1 MGSKGLTMT
10 DERRRRLLLYTF
22 LYLVALV
29 LALIVYDVDTVGV
42 RHEEIGLSSANVWFR
57 NLFDYSEETGYFE
70 PLYYLSKVL
79 MYVSIAPCALWT
91 VLYVKEH
98 IRERSLSG
106 VGVDKNLMS
115 TFWLYLITAFICFI
129 FWLAPV
135 NHSPVLMEGQSEPS
149 VSFPAISVVIYI
161 IAWMS
166 TIFQIKD
173 YLDEKKTLRRIIT
186 VASCVIMG
194 VGIIAS
200 LLSGVY
206 WLTDVGGG
214 ILLGGTLVLLATFFY
229 DF

>member
-1 MGSKGLTMT
+1 MT
-10 DERRRRLLLYTF
+10 EEFRRKLLIYAF

-29 LALIVYDVDTVGV
+29 LALLIFDVEAVGV
-42 RHEEIGLSSANVWFR
+42 GQEEIGLSSVNIWFR
-57 NLFDYSEETGYFE
+57 NLFDYGSGPGYSEF
-70 PLYYLSKVL
+70 LYSLSIIL
-79 MYVSIAPCALWT
+79 AYVSLAPCALWL

-98 IRERSLSG
+98 IREKNLSG
-106 VGVDKNLMS
+106 IGVDKNLMT
-115 TFWLYLITAFICFI
+115 TFWLYLLSAVLCLVLRLFSINHG
-129 FWLAPV
+129 PV
-135 NHSPVLMEGQSEPS
+135 IIEGEAQSG
-149 VSFPAISVVIYI
+149 VSFPSVFVLIYI
-161 IAWMS
+161 VAWMS